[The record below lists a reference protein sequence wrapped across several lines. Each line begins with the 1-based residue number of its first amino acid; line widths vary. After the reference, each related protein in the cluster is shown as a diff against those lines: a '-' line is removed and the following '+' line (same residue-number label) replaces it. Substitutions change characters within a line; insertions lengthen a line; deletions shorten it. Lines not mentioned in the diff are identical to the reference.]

1 MSRAPQTTPFAT
13 ILKTAEKR
21 SGGQAKLADYFP
33 RIKTAK
39 ALKGVSDDRYLSL
52 MCRRIFRAG
61 LNHTVVDQKWPA
73 FEEVFHTF
81 EPRRVRGM
89 SDEALEALMKDAR
102 VIRHWGKIKAVR
114 ENAAAMC
121 RISEQHGAFGAYIAD
136 WPGARI
142 TELWMALGKDFSQM
156 GGRSGAWFLRMAGK
170 DTFMMTGAV
179 QRALV
184 HWGAMKSG
192 AKGKALITGAQT
204 AFNGW
209 ADETG
214 RPLSEISMILA
225 RSVD

>member
-1 MSRAPQTTPFAT
+1 MTPFAT

-21 SGGQAKLADYFP
+21 SGGKAKLAGYFP
-33 RIKTAK
+33 KTKRAK
-39 ALKGVSDDRYLSL
+39 ALKSLSDDRYLSL

-73 FEEVFHTF
+73 FEKVFLGF
-81 EPRRVRGM
+81 EPRRVRAM

-102 VIRHWGKIKAVR
+102 IIRHWGKIKSVR

-121 RISEQHGAFGAYIAD
+121 RLIEQHGSFGAYIAD
-136 WPGARI
+136 WPPERI
-142 TELWMALGKDFSQM
+142 AELWTALAKDFSQM
-156 GGRSGAWFLRMAGK
+156 GGRAGAWFLRTAGK

-179 QRALV
+179 QRALI
-184 HWGAMKSG
+184 HWGAVKSG
-192 AKGKALITGAQT
+192 AKGKALLAATQA
-204 AFNGW
+204 AFNRW

-225 RSVD
+225 RSVN

>member
-1 MSRAPQTTPFAT
+1 MTPFAT

-21 SGGQAKLADYFP
+21 AGGKAKLAEHFP
-33 RIKTAK
+33 KAKSAK
-39 ALKGVSDDRYLSL
+39 ALRSMSDDRYLSL

-73 FEEVFHTF
+73 FEQVFMKF
-81 EPRRVRGM
+81 EPKRVRAM

-102 VIRHWGKIKAVR
+102 IIRHWGKIRAVR
-114 ENAAAMC
+114 DNAAAMC
-121 RISEQHGAFGAYIAD
+121 RIGDANGSFGAWIAD
-136 WPGARI
+136 WPGERI
-142 TELWMALGKDFSQM
+142 TELWGALGKEFSQM

-184 HWGAMKSG
+184 HWGAVKSG
-192 AKGKALITGAQT
+192 AKGKALTAAAQA
-204 AFNGW
+204 AFNRW
-209 ADETG
+209 AAETG
-214 RPLSEISMILA
+214 RPLGELSMILA